1 MVKKTF
7 FFSERLKISYARG
20 LAQEIHGAGQSLV
33 YFLKSGEWG
42 RGGAG
47 VGLEWGRGW
56 APAPDPGISLKI
68 IKKPARARLSV
79 SYSGI
84 S

>member
-1 MVKKTF
+1 MVKKTL

-42 RGGAG
+42 WSGAG
-47 VGLEWGRGW
+47 VGQGLGAGPRPW
-56 APAPDPGISLKI
+56 DFFKNN
-68 IKKPARARLSV
+68 
-79 SYSGI
+79 
-84 S
+84 